1 MRCFIEVVT
10 VKVDAA
16 AIARARQFATA
27 VTPTVGNAGQGYED
41 TKQRNLA
48 KVQLDHF
55 VSKVGEEAVK
65 IVFEQLGKP
74 VQGPDYQIYQGRKKS
89 WESDLYVAGVGLAVK
104 TQTTESARRFGLSWT
119 FQAGDQRRDP
129 ILNQPEAWVC
139 FVEFD
144 PKLQQCRVYPPYQ
157 IRELLFAEPKL
168 DKFKG
173 NKQVVYAQSLA
184 ILAVPLREGL
194 D

>member
-1 MRCFIEVVT
+1 MRCFVEVLT
-10 VKVDAA
+10 VRVDVA
-16 AIARARQFATA
+16 AIARAKQFATA

-89 WESDLYVAGVGLAVK
+89 WESDLSVGGVGLAVK

-119 FQAGDQRRDP
+119 FQAGEHRRDP
-129 ILNQPEAWVC
+129 ILNQPGAWVC
-139 FVEFD
+139 FVEFNQQ
-144 PKLQQCRVYPPYQ
+144 LQQCRVYPPYQ
-157 IRELLFAEPKL
+157 IQELLFAEPKL

-173 NKQVVYAQSLA
+173 NKQVVYAQSLTT
-184 ILAVPLREGL
+184 LTVMSCEGL
-194 D
+194 E